1 MMKRIKQGDN
11 EMVDEMVDEYG
22 GVNEKFSN
30 TLLEELEQYP
40 FIFACLK
47 RQLRGENH
55 LITIYN
61 FDTLLDEL
69 KKIKNHNNDLYFIY

>member
-1 MMKRIKQGDN
+1 MMKMIKQGDN
-11 EMVDEMVDEYG
+11 EMVDEYG

>member
-1 MMKRIKQGDN
+1 
-11 EMVDEMVDEYG
+11 MVDEYG

-61 FDTLLDEL
+61 FDTLLEEL
-69 KKIKNHNNDLYFIY
+69 KKIKNHHNNFPII